1 MNICLVAESYPPAV
15 GGVEFALRELVDGFV
30 ARGHQVRVV
39 ASSWQGHAPSVESS
53 GNLTIIRI
61 RTLPLLKRFW
71 FLFFSL
77 PGVIRGARWADIVQG
92 STFAG
97 GPPAFLGAWLA
108 GKKKA
113 LIVHEVL
120 GGRWFQFE
128 PNRVRSLFY
137 VLTERIIVGL
147 PFDHYIAPS
156 QYTKDSLR
164 SVGVPEGKISVIYH
178 GDSRHENPAV
188 APTEVRSQLGFQKD
202 DFVFMTYGRTGV
214 TKGFEI
220 FADAIPEIAN
230 QIPGARFVL
239 VLAHYDSRISERI
252 KRVTS
257 VLPPG
262 VCRLLPPMSR
272 EMLAGYVS
280 AADCIV
286 IPSLSE
292 GFGFSALEACNAN
305 KVVVSTDA
313 GSLPEVIFG
322 KHVFVKPGS
331 AQAIA
336 EGCVKAY
343 RGEVSFTPAKL
354 FSWEKAVGEF
364 LKLYEELG
372 HRGQAEKKSTSS

>member
-1 MNICLVAESYPPAV
+1 MKICLIAESYPPAV
-15 GGVEFALRELVDGFV
+15 GGVEFALKELVDGFL
-30 ARGHQVRVV
+30 AMGHQVRVV
-39 ASSWQGHAPSVESS
+39 ASSWQGHAPSIESR

-61 RTLPLLKRFW
+61 RTLPYLKRFW

-77 PGVIRGARWADIVQG
+77 PSVIRGARWADIVQG

-97 GPPAFLGAWLA
+97 GPPAFLGGWLA

-113 LIVHEVL
+113 LLVHEVL

-128 PNRVRSLFY
+128 PNPVRSLFY
-137 VLTERIIVGL
+137 VLTEWIIVGL

-164 SVGVPEGKISVIYH
+164 SVGVPEEKISVIYH
-178 GDSRHENPAV
+178 GDSRHENPATT
-188 APTEVRSQLGFQKD
+188 PTEVRSRLGFQQD

-214 TKGFEI
+214 TKGFEL
-220 FADAIPEIAN
+220 FADAIPEVAN
-230 QIPGARFVL
+230 QIPCARFVL
-239 VLAHYDSRISERI
+239 VLAQYDSRISERI
-252 KRVTS
+252 KRAIS
-257 VLPPG
+257 ILPPNF
-262 VCRLLPPMSR
+262 CRLLPPMSR
-272 EMLAGYVS
+272 ESLAAYVS

-305 KVVVSTDA
+305 KIVVSTDA
-313 GSLPEVIFG
+313 GSLPEVVFG

-336 EGCVKAY
+336 EGCVKAN
-343 RGEVSFTPAKL
+343 RGEVSVTPAKL
-354 FSWEKAVGEF
+354 FSWEKAVGEY

-372 HRGQAEKKSTSS
+372 RRGEVKQ

>member
-1 MNICLVAESYPPAV
+1 
-15 GGVEFALRELVDGFV
+15 
-30 ARGHQVRVV
+30 
-39 ASSWQGHAPSVESS
+39 
-53 GNLTIIRI
+53 
-61 RTLPLLKRFW
+61 
-71 FLFFSL
+71 
-77 PGVIRGARWADIVQG
+77 
-92 STFAG
+92 
-97 GPPAFLGAWLA
+97 
-108 GKKKA
+108 
-113 LIVHEVL
+113 
-120 GGRWFQFE
+120 
-128 PNRVRSLFY
+128 
-137 VLTERIIVGL
+137 LTERIIVRL

-156 QYTKDSLR
+156 RYTKDSLL
-164 SVGVPEGKISVIYH
+164 SVGVPEEKISVIYH
-178 GDSRHENPAV
+178 GDSRHENPAI
-188 APTEVRSQLGFQKD
+188 APTEVRSRLGFQQN

-214 TKGFEI
+214 TKGFEL
-220 FADAIPEIAN
+220 FADAIPEIAH

-257 VLPPG
+257 VLPPN
-262 VCRLLPPMSR
+262 VCKLLPPMSR

-331 AQAIA
+331 SQAIA

-343 RGEVSFTPAKL
+343 RGEVSVTPTKL
-354 FSWEKAVGEF
+354 FSWEKSVEQY
-364 LKLYEELG
+364 LKLYVQL
-372 HRGQAEKKSTSS
+372 QKSDFSPRFSE

>member
-1 MNICLVAESYPPAV
+1 MNICLIAESYPPAV
-15 GGVEFALRELVDGFV
+15 GGVEFALQKLVDGFV
-30 ARGHQVRVV
+30 ARGHQVRVI
-39 ASSWQGHAPSVESS
+39 ASSWQGHAPSVEHC

-61 RTLPLLKRFW
+61 HTLPFLKRFW
-71 FLFFSL
+71 FLFLSL
-77 PGVIRGARWADIVQG
+77 PSVIRSARWADIVQG

-120 GGRWFQFE
+120 GVRWFQFE
-128 PNRVRSLFY
+128 PNPVRSLFY

-156 QYTKDSLR
+156 QYTKNSLR
-164 SVGVPEGKISVIYH
+164 SLGVPEGKISVIHH
-178 GDSRHENPAV
+178 GDSKHENPAI
-188 APTEVRSQLGFQKD
+188 APTEVRSRLGFQQD

-214 TKGFEI
+214 TKGFEL

-239 VLAHYDSRISERI
+239 VLAQYDSRISERI
-252 KRVTS
+252 QRATS
-257 VLPPG
+257 VLAPG
-262 VCRLLPPMSR
+262 ICKLLPPMSR
-272 EMLAGYVS
+272 AMLAGYVS

-286 IPSLSE
+286 VPSLSE

-305 KVVVSTDA
+305 KIVVSTDA
-313 GSLPEVIFG
+313 GSLPEVVFG

-331 AQAIA
+331 AQALA
-336 EGCVKAY
+336 QGCVKAY
-343 RGEVSFTPAKL
+343 RGEVSITLLKI
-354 FSWEKAVGEF
+354 FSWEKAVGEY
-364 LKLYEELG
+364 LKLYAQL
-372 HRGQAEKKSTSS
+372 QKSDFFL